1 MFVVPFIKRPL
12 PNGLAQVWILLERNG
27 THLIETES
35 PQHATAFAADNGLQC
50 KMSVSGDLVLL
61 ASDSSPD
68 LAVFYSWNEVAP
80 GTIPAKELW
89 RPFLWTT
96 DSEGLN
102 PFLDSV
108 NLSAK
113 HTAHTVMKAIL
124 SLRDI

>member
-35 PQHATAFAADNGLQC
+35 PQHATAFAADNDIRC
-50 KMSVSGDLVLL
+50 KTAVVDDLVLL
-61 ASDSSPD
+61 ASESNPN
-68 LAVFYSWNEVAP
+68 LAAFYSWNEVVP

-113 HTAHTVMKAIL
+113 HTAHSVMKAIL